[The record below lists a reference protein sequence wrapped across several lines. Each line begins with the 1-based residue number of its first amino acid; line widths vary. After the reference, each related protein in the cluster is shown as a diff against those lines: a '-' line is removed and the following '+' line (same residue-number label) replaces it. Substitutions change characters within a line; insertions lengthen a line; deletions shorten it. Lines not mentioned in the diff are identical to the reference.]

1 MMTASIA
8 DWLIAGGLEPDE
20 ADRKADEILLR
31 AATFD
36 EIATEIAVEIAS
48 ALSKRGQLH

>member
-8 DWLIAGGLEPDE
+8 DWLIAGGLEPEE

-31 AATFD
+31 AESLD
-36 EIATEIAVEIAS
+36 EIASQIAAEIAFAM
-48 ALSKRGQLH
+48 AKRDPLH

>member
-20 ADRKADEILLR
+20 ADLVADEILLR
-31 AATFD
+31 AESFD
-36 EIATEIAVEIAS
+36 EIACEIACEIARAMS
-48 ALSKRGQLH
+48 RRGPLH